1 MKGIVG
7 RSRFYEVE
15 ANLNWMHQLLPRE
28 VLAFHWVAVSPAV
41 WPAGLSAR
49 LPKYRRGVWLDAD
62 VPSQ

>member
-15 ANLNWMHQLLPRE
+15 ANLNWMHPRE

-49 LPKYRRGVWLDAD
+49 LPKCRRGVWLDAD
-62 VPSQ
+62 VCSQ